1 MSNQRKQQLMQE
13 ALDETLSE
21 EAQRELRALLSDDPE
36 EAEQFNKLK
45 QVDALLNTAP
55 HERAPQRLALS
66 IMARLAVT
74 VQEQQQ
80 MRSQSEVNEASMQV
94 ALTLVTVATLPLMIG
109 ASYLLLNA
117 MSNPD
122 ALDVV
127 LQQVAALIYLV
138 LDVMKVM
145 MEEAQAV
152 FATNPEAALALL
164 ALIPVTLLTLVKQVL
179 GQDDEDDQP
188 GEPA

>member
-1 MSNQRKQQLMQE
+1 
-13 ALDETLSE
+13 
-21 EAQRELRALLSDDPE
+21 
-36 EAEQFNKLK
+36 
-45 QVDALLNTAP
+45 
-55 HERAPQRLALS
+55 
-66 IMARLAVT
+66 
-74 VQEQQQ
+74 
-80 MRSQSEVNEASMQV
+80 MQV